1 MTERYDSLRQLLFK
15 VMRLILIRLLKKL
28 YFSALCKYFQMKFDE
43 TPVKRRPGFSKSG
56 RKQFYFAFLLI
67 FIALNNLISFRSDAV
82 DVVNNLSFDFY
93 SQQQGL
99 SNNQIH
105 CVLQDKKGWM
115 WIGTSQGVCR
125 FDGYR
130 FSVFKYDA
138 DDTTSLKGNL
148 VRIVFEDSKGQIWVG
163 TENGGLNK
171 FNREKE
177 SFEQLFYHQSGGL
190 LKNVSVTSIQE
201 DAKGILWVGTETKL
215 YRIENENK
223 IEELRPSNISNFNEY
238 FRVIRPDKS
247 GRIWLGTNR
256 GLYLY
261 HPGTNQTEKIR
272 LPELTNNEEIWEI
285 APEDDGTIR
294 VGTYA
299 GGMFEIN
306 TSTLVTHQVIIDR
319 ENERSNTVRAIS
331 KAPNGNYWIGTRGGL
346 YLYDKLLG
354 VTAKYMHDDREP
366 KSLVNNSVLCI
377 NRDANGNVWI
387 GTRQGLNLL
396 IEERINILGYKSM
409 PGDNRYLNN
418 GEIYTF
424 LLDLYGNIWVGTE
437 NGGINILNRKTGQF
451 SYLEPKKNIPNSLS
465 SNCIKALLDDGK
477 GNIWIGTYLGG
488 LDVYNPKTNIFKHF
502 RNDPSDPNSLSDN
515 RVWSLLRDSNNDIWI
530 GTTRGIDKFNPLTG
544 GFIHYPELANGQQ
557 VNWITEDKD
566 HCLWFGADKLVIYDP
581 KNQKILKYN
590 ESTRYMIEDSKNRFW
605 LTTLTHGFAL
615 FSKEKGFVR
624 YYDEKNGLA
633 NNQTLAILEDNEH
646 FLWIS
651 TNNGLSKFDPEKE
664 RFHTFST
671 KSGFQNDQFTYG
683 AAYKLPTGEL
693 LFGGISGFNI
703 FDPSKIK
710 SGDYSAPIVLTDL
723 KILNKSV
730 RIGQDKNDVLTKC
743 ISETDKIDLKYEQN
757 SVALEFASFD
767 FANIMGI
774 QYSYFME
781 GFDKDWNEPSDK
793 RLATYTNL
801 NPGTYTFRVKTV
813 SIDRQDSNIG
823 PALTIVVEP
832 PYWQAWW
839 FRSAIF
845 LTILGLLYWL
855 IFFLQNR
862 EKLKHN
868 LVLEK
873 IKATKLHELD
883 MMKLRFYTNISHE
896 IRTPLTLILG
906 PLEKLR
912 NNTIPEA
919 EIKGHLDVMHRNA
932 NQLHELINQLLD
944 FRKMESGNLKLALK
958 RGDLVSFIGGV
969 VSSFVKFAEEKEIE
983 LRFISLKNEIIT
995 NFDEDKIGKI
1005 MNNLLSNAFKFTGK
1019 GGKIVVNI
1027 SLVFDAEE
1035 NENSEE
1041 ITGKRLIEISVK
1053 DTGIGIEQSNL
1064 EKIFNRFFQV
1074 DQHSAQ
1080 TGTGIG
1086 LALTKELVKLHNGK
1100 IFVKSKPG
1108 KSSKFTVQLPYEELK
1123 VSEDDMGL
1131 PASGLKEDGSEGG
1144 LNDETMNEMNSA
1156 EQKIMLLV
1164 DDNAD
1169 VRYFIKS
1176 HFSSSF
1182 RILEA
1187 KDGVEGWNIALSSI
1201 PNIIISDI
1209 MMPDM
1214 DGFEFCRKVRKDER
1228 TSHIPI
1234 ILLTAFGSR
1243 EHEIEGLSQGADDY
1257 ITKPFDLVILQT
1269 KVENILSVRQS
1280 LKQKYSG
1287 EMMLQPRNV
1296 LLSSPDERF
1305 LQRAID
1311 VVENNISDPDL
1322 DIDRFAVE
1330 IGVSRMQLYRKLN
1343 ALTEMTVKEFV
1354 RNIRL
1359 KRAAQMLVQQKMNV
1373 SEVAYAVGFRDLSH
1387 FRKCFRQEFNMS
1399 ASEYIEKHSPG
1410 QV

>member
-1 MTERYDSLRQLLFK
+1 MTFVEIEKYIPGS
-15 VMRLILIRLLKKL
+15 RL
-28 YFSALCKYFQMKFDE
+28 A
-43 TPVKRRPGFSKSG
+43 G
-56 RKQFYFAFLLI
+56 RKQFHFVQSLLLI
-67 FIALNNLISFRSDAV
+67 ALALLYTLSSSAT
-82 DVVNNLSFDFY
+82 DVVNNLSFDLY
-93 SQQQGL
+93 AQEHGL

-105 CVLQDKKGWM
+105 CVLQDSKGWM

-130 FSVFKYDA
+130 FTVFKNDPE
-138 DDTTSLKGNL
+138 DTTSLKGNL
-148 VRIVFEDSKGQIWVG
+148 VRTIFEDSKGQLWVG

-171 FNREKE
+171 FNRQKE
-177 SFEQLFYHQSGGL
+177 SFEQTYSDQSGAL
-190 LKNVSVTSIQE
+190 LKNVSVTSIQQ
-201 DAKGILWVGTETKL
+201 DRNGILWVGTETKL
-215 YRIENENK
+215 FRIENENK
-223 IEELRPSNISNFNEY
+223 IEQLRPSNFSNFNEY
-238 FRVIRPDKS
+238 FRIIRPDKS
-247 GRIWLGTNR
+247 GKIWLGTNR

-261 HPGTNQTEKIR
+261 HPETNLAEKIR
-272 LPELTNNEEIWEI
+272 LPELTSNEEIWEI
-285 APEDDGTIR
+285 TPEEDGTIR

-306 TSTLVTHQVIIDR
+306 AATLVAHQVIVDR

-331 KAPNGNYWIGTRGGL
+331 KATNGKYWIGTRGGL

-354 VTAKYMHDDREP
+354 VTAKYTHDDREP

-377 NRDANGNVWI
+377 NKDANGNVWV

-396 IEERINILGYKSM
+396 IEERINILGYKSL

-418 GEIYTF
+418 GEIYAF
-424 LLDLYGNIWVGTE
+424 LLEGSGNIWIGTE
-437 NGGINILNRKTGQF
+437 NGGINILSRKTGQF
-451 SYLEPKKNIPNSLS
+451 SYLVPQKNNPNSLS
-465 SNCIKALLDDGK
+465 SNCIKALLEDGK

-488 LDVYNPKTNIFKHF
+488 LDVYNPKTNSYKHF
-502 RNDPSDPNSLSDN
+502 RNEPANPNSLSDN

-530 GTTRGIDKFNPLTG
+530 GTTRGVDKFNPLTG
-544 GFIHYPELANGQQ
+544 EFIHFPELANGQQ
-557 VNWITEDKD
+557 VNWITEDTD
-566 HCLWFGADKLVIYDP
+566 HCLWFGTDKLVIFDP
-581 KNQKILKYN
+581 KNQKITKYN
-590 ESTRYMIEDSKNRFW
+590 ESTRYMIEDSKHRFW
-605 LTTLTHGFAL
+605 LTTLTRGIAL

-624 YYDEKNGLA
+624 FYDEKNGLA
-633 NNQTLAILEDNEH
+633 NNQTLAILEDSEH

-664 RFHTFST
+664 RFHNFST
-671 KSGFQNDQFTYG
+671 KSGFQNDQFSYG
-683 AAYKLPTGEL
+683 AAYKLPTGEM

-710 SGDYSAPIVLTDL
+710 SGDYAAPIVLTDL

-730 RIGQDKNDVLTKC
+730 RIGQDKHDVLTKC
-743 ISETDKIDLKYEQN
+743 ISETDRIDLKYEQN
-757 SVALEFASFD
+757 SVAIEFASFD

-774 QYSYFME
+774 QYSYFMD

-832 PYWQAWW
+832 PYWKAWW
-839 FRSAIF
+839 FRSGIF

-873 IKATKLHELD
+873 IKATRLHELD

-912 NNTIPEA
+912 NNTIPEP
-919 EIKGHLDVMHRNA
+919 EIKGHLDVMYRNA

-944 FRKMESGNLKLALK
+944 FRKMESGNLKLVLK

-969 VSSFVKFAEEKEIE
+969 VSSFGKFAEEKEIE
-983 LRFISLKNEIIT
+983 LRFNSLKKEIIT

-1019 GGKIVVNI
+1019 DGKISVNI
-1027 SLVFDAEE
+1027 SLVFDKEE
-1035 NENSEE
+1035 ADNPGEISGNRMIE
-1041 ITGKRLIEISVK
+1041 ITVK

-1074 DQHSAQ
+1074 DQSSTQ

-1100 IFVKSKPG
+1100 IYVKSKQG

-1123 VSEDDMGL
+1123 TAEEDISLNGFVMKEDDM
-1131 PASGLKEDGSEGG
+1131 EGALTDEAG
-1144 LNDETMNEMNSA
+1144 NDINHP
-1156 EQKIMLLV
+1156 EQNIMLLV

-1176 HFSSSF
+1176 HFLSTF

-1187 KDGVEGWNIALSSI
+1187 KNGLEGWNVALSTI

-1214 DGFEFCRKVRKDER
+1214 DGFEFCRKIRKDER

-1243 EHEIEGLSQGADDY
+1243 EHEIQGLSQGADDY
-1257 ITKPFDLVILQT
+1257 ITKPFDPVILQT

-1305 LQRAID
+1305 LQKAMD

-1322 DIDRFAVE
+1322 DIDRFALE

-1359 KRAAQMLVQQKMNV
+1359 KRAAQMLVQQKINV

-1399 ASEYIEKHSPG
+1399 ASEYIEKHNTN
-1410 QV
+1410 QL